1 MSTVL
6 VLEHE
11 DLIGPDLRWPLRI
24 ARLGKADITLLVCV
38 TEKNIRNMKDV
49 DLSGTADQPEWA
61 DRIADRMRSVL
72 DDYLGAEQW
81 TDSFPAK
88 PIIKKDD
95 QKDSHIRLPRVRIQ
109 YRSPDR
115 LVEDIKQLT
124 PHPGHDMVLFVGS
137 ADAIRQEELSAI
149 FKKALRSLDCTM
161 GVVIPGKRREEG
173 EMLVAAGRGTHG
185 RNAINLAAALGADT
199 GRSLTSLYVEPNIGP
214 DAPAVGKRILDGLM
228 RGTLADKGSA
238 NVKRQVVIHDDPV
251 KGIVQVCREV
261 PVELI
266 VFGATRMGAL
276 GEIRSTSIPS
286 KVLRSRPDATLVAVR
301 NMVPLRN
308 RLERWLQSLVQRY
321 VPQLRRE
328 ERTELLERIQS
339 NAQWNFDFRLLI
351 GLSTIIA
358 TLGLM
363 DNSAAVIIGAMLVA
377 PLMTP
382 LLGLGLAIAQANQRL
397 AKMTLKAVSLGFIT
411 AFLLA
416 FVIGFLVTE
425 FQVPTDE
432 MNARDWP
439 KMLDLIIAFVSG
451 LAAAY
456 ASGRPGLMAA
466 LPGVA
471 IAAALLPPV
480 ATSGL
485 AMSIG
490 DFDLAIGALL
500 LFAVNMVAIIMA
512 AALSVWGLGIRYAG
526 KTKRLIRL
534 IAMGLTTLTI
544 IMLLTLTFIPPRL
557 EPERHLVEA
566 VEAVLTEDLR
576 LRRIRLQGE
585 LGVKNL
591 QVDLGGTK
599 LPDILLREQLKT
611 IVRKHLGKKAGVRL
625 TFRYEVF
632 VK

>member
-1 MSTVL
+1 
-6 VLEHE
+6 
-11 DLIGPDLRWPLRI
+11 
-24 ARLGKADITLLVCV
+24 
-38 TEKNIRNMKDV
+38 
-49 DLSGTADQPEWA
+49 
-61 DRIADRMRSVL
+61 
-72 DDYLGAEQW
+72 
-81 TDSFPAK
+81 
-88 PIIKKDD
+88 
-95 QKDSHIRLPRVRIQ
+95 
-109 YRSPDR
+109 
-115 LVEDIKQLT
+115 
-124 PHPGHDMVLFVGS
+124 
-137 ADAIRQEELSAI
+137 
-149 FKKALRSLDCTM
+149 
-161 GVVIPGKRREEG
+161 
-173 EMLVAAGRGTHG
+173 
-185 RNAINLAAALGADT
+185 
-199 GRSLTSLYVEPNIGP
+199 
-214 DAPAVGKRILDGLM
+214 
-228 RGTLADKGSA
+228 
-238 NVKRQVVIHDDPV
+238 
-251 KGIVQVCREV
+251 
-261 PVELI
+261 
-266 VFGATRMGAL
+266 
-276 GEIRSTSIPS
+276 
-286 KVLRSRPDATLVAVR
+286 
-301 NMVPLRN
+301 
-308 RLERWLQSLVQRY
+308 
-321 VPQLRRE
+321 
-328 ERTELLERIQS
+328 
-339 NAQWNFDFRLLI
+339 
-351 GLSTIIA
+351 
-358 TLGLM
+358 
-363 DNSAAVIIGAMLVA
+363 
-377 PLMTP
+377 
-382 LLGLGLAIAQANQRL
+382 
-397 AKMTLKAVSLGFIT
+397 
-411 AFLLA
+411 
-416 FVIGFLVTE
+416 
-425 FQVPTDE
+425 
-432 MNARDWP
+432 
-439 KMLDLIIAFVSG
+439 MLDLIIAFVSG

-611 IVRKHLGKKAGVRL
+611 IVHEHLGKKAGVRL